1 MAFQGD
7 LFTWTNRQAVPNT
20 IRCRLDRVCANRTAL
35 QIFHYPVVQHL
46 PLIESDHCSVLLQ
59 SNPVSYSKVPRG
71 GRPFHFESIWIS
83 KEECEMIIK
92 ETWASFGTTADLESW
107 MHQGERCPNNL
118 MELSSDP
125 RINPRVRFGQVKKRM
140 SKLASR
146 RKTLEVKAEHIV
158 LSLELR
164 SYMPIFRI
172 CGNNGVRQ
180 IG

>member
-1 MAFQGD
+1 
-7 LFTWTNRQAVPNT
+7 
-20 IRCRLDRVCANRTAL
+20 
-35 QIFHYPVVQHL
+35 
-46 PLIESDHCSVLLQ
+46 
-59 SNPVSYSKVPRG
+59 
-71 GRPFHFESIWIS
+71 
-83 KEECEMIIK
+83 MIIK

-146 RKTLEVKAEHIV
+146 RKALEVKAEHIV